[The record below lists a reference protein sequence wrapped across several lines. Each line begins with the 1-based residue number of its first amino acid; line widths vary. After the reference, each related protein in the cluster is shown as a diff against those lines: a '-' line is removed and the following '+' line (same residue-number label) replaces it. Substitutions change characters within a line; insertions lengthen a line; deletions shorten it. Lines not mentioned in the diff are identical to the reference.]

1 MKRILTITLVLLPTF
16 FFYPNPHEQDQL
28 MYTGSGIES
37 LLPSAIVNNTVDV
50 VSGTYL
56 DTCNDLTVLGP
67 DPLSIDRHYHFS
79 RREFIAAYRF
89 EDFGIGTA
97 ISHPY
102 KVGGYSQRGVLE
114 KNGTFCLFSR
124 NDQLKKM
131 INNHDYTTYLVDDYY
146 EKGFSNVNISEMSG
160 QTNLKNYYLYSRRF
174 GHKEEEYQ
182 IFLPSGAIRYY
193 YTPKIR
199 ALGQKFYLLKEKLPT
214 GNILK
219 YEYTPDWKL
228 STISLKDSTEK
239 RTFSSLKFLYKDNED
254 KVRAIRASDGRIVEY
269 EYAYDKQFDMGYQ
282 GDLSVIRNFDSWPI
296 IKKVSYSDK
305 PSDSYTY
312 SSDSFSLTKKKE
324 TGDYLETHFLR
335 EGSHETTQSN
345 NETIFID
352 SRYVDP
358 RYKKVNY
365 QYAPYGPN
373 GEKVRIA
380 SFHYEGNCSNR
391 RFNSSHQTH
400 YYDAYDNQT
409 IYTFTEQGRISSI
422 QFFQKTNK
430 QQRLLKE
437 ERYFWAGKDEQNSG
451 DLIAKATLDEKS
463 RVISGYFL
471 SYDKQNNLKE
481 KHSYGNLTGRYKTDI
496 ILDERGVPKNKG
508 NNLELFSTYF
518 FYSKDNQLIKKC
530 EGRLVYLFDY
540 YKTNRKLKKALIKDK
555 KNSII
560 SRTFYFYDQNAC
572 LIKKV
577 EDNGD
582 EEELASLKGVSFRK
596 TEKYSLTQQ
605 APIGLLEKIQE
616 YYWDPST
623 NKNLLKKTKAMSYDK
638 WGRIIRV
645 NTYDP
650 SGKLYSTA
658 SKKYNKYGQV
668 IQEVDEEGNI
678 STKTYSSSGLLQGE
692 ISNSGLTNKHY
703 YYDQAGRCTQ
713 VVDLSLS
720 HKKKP
725 LKKMYTHFSY
735 NKKNQ
740 VIKEF
745 DHNGL
750 TKQYT
755 YDALG
760 NRTEATTK
768 SINIAGKQ
776 TDLIEK
782 KSYDALGNLTK
793 EVDPAGLATT
803 YSYNANQKKTFAK
816 YPDGSSEQWEYY
828 LDGNLHQHIS
838 IEGITTKYTYDAQ
851 SRVCKI
857 EVFDTYGK
865 RQKVTQNIYNSSHL
879 IKTIHPDGKVTKY
892 EYDCFGRKSKEL
904 DGSRKIKVFTYDFMD
919 RVTVVKEY
927 LDKDMQDYVLEEYCY
942 DKRNRII
949 KTLKKNSKGAV
960 QRRVDKRY
968 NASSDVILEKL
979 YQNHSTASN
988 YLFYYNGR
996 GQLEEEIDPLG
1007 HTSNYSYDPK
1017 FITYQGSLGAMKK
1030 STDPMGNYVLEQY
1043 NLLGQLIR
1051 QETFSRKKQCLKS
1064 TTFSYNLQGLMFKQ
1078 EDKVL
1083 KGKLAG
1089 NTFTILLDYD
1099 PQGRVLSISEGI
1111 KNFRKTRF
1119 KYDPQ
1124 GRLIKKVLPSNKQL
1138 QMEYDGLSRLKS
1150 RLSGKIKF
1158 LYSYDNL
1165 DRLLCVKEYQH
1176 DSLISTSRYTLD
1188 EYGRIR
1194 KEIMANGLQVGY
1206 QLDNLDRPL
1215 EYSLPVSGSINYAY
1229 NGYNLAKIDRK
1240 SSKNYSISL
1249 DKYSWQGR
1257 AVSIS
1262 FDSIHEK
1269 QEIHLD
1275 LLGRRTLLASDIYRE
1290 EIPEHGFDPC
1300 GNLKHFIQ
1308 DEEEKFFS
1316 YDHLLRLIKEE
1327 REAGECSYDYDS
1339 LGNRIK
1345 RDEHEFEVDEFNQLI
1360 YDGVFHYQYD
1370 KDGNLISR
1378 DKLAVIDLQF
1388 KYDPFG
1394 RLIQIEQP
1402 KVSKKELSYDYQDR
1416 LVSIKE
1422 HSFDREINWYTAE
1435 VEKHLLYFGD
1445 FEVGAIENNRLTE
1458 LKVITPRYLGDIGA
1472 TQAVEKD
1479 EQVYFAFNDYQ
1490 GSIKKLVSLESK
1502 EVFSWSYSAYGEI
1515 EAEQESFKLPWKYL
1529 SKRELSPGYYFFGK
1543 RLYSSHLGRFISKD
1557 PKGIS
1562 EGSNPYAFADNR
1574 PFFYTDI
1581 QGFSKTSV
1589 ESDSFPIATTMI
1601 PDPFL
1606 IIQAINDSG
1615 VVEKI
1620 ENSLGFHHDQSVV
1633 IHPHTDS
1640 SHHKAPNII
1649 FVNGIMNTNQESG
1662 KSTDYLLSLSPQSSS
1677 ISNIRNYSFNNLP
1690 LDIIKCGM
1698 EKIGIKTRP
1707 VRDLERVCL
1716 DFFKQAEET
1725 ERLLV
1730 IAHSGGNI
1738 VSKLAF
1744 EGLSESIRNRID
1756 FVGIAPGSY
1765 ISRDLIPNS
1774 NLFVGNDLVPLI
1786 GGVVGNRSNITYLHK
1801 DGSEISGFRSW
1812 YYGSSGAWPLAS
1824 RIMDNGFQHSFQ
1836 SPSYEKALGDT
1847 LNNFNQREFSENYMQ
1862 VNVGYISRGF

>member
-1 MKRILTITLVLLPTF
+1 MKRILLVILALLPTF
-16 FFYPNPHEQDQL
+16 FFYSNPHEQDQL

-37 LLPSAIVNNTVDV
+37 LLPNAIINNTVDV

-67 DPLSIDRHYHFS
+67 DPLSIDRHYNFS

-124 NDQLKKM
+124 YDQLKKI
-131 INNHDYTTYLVDDYY
+131 INNHEYTAYLVDDYY

-174 GHKEEEYQ
+174 GHKEEEFQ
-182 IFLPSGAIRYY
+182 IFLPNGSIRYY
-193 YTPKIR
+193 YTPKVR
-199 ALGQKFYLLKEKLPT
+199 ALGQKFYLLKEKLPS
-214 GNILK
+214 GNILN
-219 YEYTPDWKL
+219 YEYSSEWKL
-228 STISLKDSTEK
+228 STISLKDSSEK
-239 RTFSSLKFLYKDNED
+239 RTFSSLSFLYKDNED
-254 KVRAIRASDGRIVEY
+254 KVRAIKSSDGRVVEY

-305 PSDSYTY
+305 PSDTYTY
-312 SSDSFSLTKKKE
+312 SSDTFSLTKKRE

-335 EGSHETTQSN
+335 EGTHETTQGN

-358 RYKKVNY
+358 RYKKVNH

-373 GEKVRIA
+373 GEKVLIA
-380 SFHYEGNCSNR
+380 SFLYEGNSSNS
-391 RFNSSHQTH
+391 RFNSSYKTH
-400 YYDAYDNQT
+400 YYDAYNNKT
-409 IYTFTEQGRISSI
+409 VYSFTPQGRITSI
-422 QFFQKTNK
+422 QFFQEINK
-430 QQRLLKE
+430 QQKLIKE

-481 KHSYGNLTGRYKTDI
+481 KHSYGNLTGGYRGNIT
-496 ILDERGVPKNKG
+496 LDDKGIPKNKG
-508 NNLELFSTYF
+508 NDLELYSTCF

-577 EDNGD
+577 EDNGS
-582 EEELASLKGVSFRK
+582 EEELANLKGVSFRK
-596 TEKYSLTQQ
+596 IEKYTLTQK
-605 APIGLLEKIQE
+605 APIGLVNKLQE

-623 NKNLLKKTKAMSYDK
+623 NKNILKKTKEITYDR
-638 WGRIIRV
+638 WGRITRV

-650 SGKLYSTA
+650 LGKLYSTA

-668 IQEVDEEGNI
+668 IQEVDEEGNVL
-678 STKTYSSSGLLQGE
+678 SKTYSPSGLLQKE
-692 ISNSGLTNKHY
+692 ISNLGLTNKLYH
-703 YYDQAGRCTQ
+703 YDQAGRCIQ
-713 VVDLSLS
+713 VVDSSLS
-720 HKKKP
+720 CKKKP

-740 VIKEF
+740 VVKEVN
-745 DHNGL
+745 HNGL
-750 TKQYT
+750 VKQYT

-760 NRTEATTK
+760 NKTEVTIK
-768 SINIAGKQ
+768 SIDIAGKQ
-776 TDLIEK
+776 TDLTEEK
-782 KSYDALGNLTK
+782 YHDALGNLVK
-793 EVDPAGLATT
+793 EVDPAGFVTT
-803 YSYNANQKKTFAK
+803 YAYNANQQKTFAK
-816 YPDGSSEQWEYY
+816 YPDGTSEQWEYY
-828 LDGNLHQHIS
+828 LDGNLHKHTS

-857 EVFDTYGK
+857 EVLDAYGK

-879 IKTIHPDGKVTKY
+879 IKTIYPDGKVTQY
-892 EYDCFGRKSKEL
+892 EYDCFGRKSKEV
-904 DGSRKIKVFTYDFMD
+904 DGSSKLKLFTYDFMD
-919 RVTVVKEY
+919 RVTSVKEY
-927 LDKDMQDYVLEEYCY
+927 LDKDKQDYVLEEYCY
-942 DKRNRII
+942 DKKNRII
-949 KTLKKNSKGAV
+949 KTLKRNSQGSV

-968 NASSDVILEKL
+968 NANSDVILEKL
-979 YQNHSTASN
+979 YQNHSTASS
-988 YLFYYNGR
+988 YLFHYNGR
-996 GQLEEEIDPLG
+996 GQLEEELDPLG
-1007 HTSNYSYDPK
+1007 HISSYSYDPQ
-1017 FITYQGSLGAMKK
+1017 FTTYQGSLGTMKK
-1030 STDPMGNYVLEQY
+1030 STDPMGNFVIEQY
-1043 NLLGQLIR
+1043 NLLGQLVR
-1051 QETFSRKKQCLKS
+1051 QETFSSKKRCLKS
-1064 TTFSYNLQGLMFKQ
+1064 TTFIYNLQGLVIKQ
-1078 EDKVL
+1078 EDKIL

-1089 NTFTILLDYD
+1089 NTFNILLDYD
-1099 PQGRVLSISEGI
+1099 SQGRVLSISEGVE
-1111 KNFRKTRF
+1111 NFRKTRF
-1119 KYDPQ
+1119 KYDSQ
-1124 GRLIKKVLPSNKQL
+1124 GRLIKKVLPSNKQVNL
-1138 QMEYDGLSRLKS
+1138 EYDELSRLKY
-1150 RLSGKIKF
+1150 RISGKLKF
-1158 LYSYDNL
+1158 YYNYDNL
-1165 DRLLCVKEYQH
+1165 DRILSVKEYQH
-1176 DSLISTSRYTLD
+1176 NSIVSTSNYTLD

-1194 KEIMANGLQVGY
+1194 KEVMANGLQIGY

-1215 EYSLPVSGSINYAY
+1215 KYSLPFSGSINYTY
-1229 NGYNLAKIDRK
+1229 NGYNLSKINRR
-1240 SSKNYSISL
+1240 STNSYSISL

-1257 AVSIS
+1257 AISIN
-1262 FDSIHEK
+1262 FDDIHEK
-1269 QEIHLD
+1269 QELSLD

-1300 GNLKHFIQ
+1300 GNLKHLIQ

-1316 YDHLLRLIKEE
+1316 YDQLLRLVKEE
-1327 REAGECSYDYDS
+1327 GGKSECSYDYDS

-1345 RDEHEFEVDEFNQLI
+1345 KNEHEFEVDEFNQLI
-1360 YDGVFHYQYD
+1360 YDGVYHYEYD
-1370 KDGNLISR
+1370 RDGNLIR
-1378 DKLAVIDLQF
+1378 KTNLAVTDLQF
-1388 KYDPFG
+1388 KYDSFG

-1402 KVSKKELSYDYQDR
+1402 RVKRKELSYDYQDR
-1416 LVSIKE
+1416 LVSIE
-1422 HSFDREINWYTAE
+1422 EFSFDEETSSYMPET
-1435 VEKHLLYFGD
+1435 EKKLFYFGD
-1445 FEVGAIENNRLTE
+1445 FEIGAVENNRLSE

-1479 EQVYFAFNDYQ
+1479 GEVYFAFNDYQ

-1502 EVFSWSYSAYGEI
+1502 EVLSWSYSAYGEI
-1515 EAEQESFKLPWKYL
+1515 EEEQGNFKLPWKYL
-1529 SKRELSPGYYFFGK
+1529 SKRELSSGYCFFGK
-1543 RLYSSHLGRFISKD
+1543 RLYSAYLGRFISKD
-1557 PKGIS
+1557 PKGMS

-1574 PFFYTDI
+1574 PYFYTDI

-1589 ESDSFPIATTMI
+1589 ESDSFPIASTMI

-1620 ENSLGFHHDQSVV
+1620 ENSLGFHHDQSVAV
-1633 IHPHTDS
+1633 HPHTDS
-1640 SHHKAPNII
+1640 SHHKTPNII
-1649 FVNGIMNTNQESG
+1649 FVNGIMNSEADARESLG
-1662 KSTDYLLSLSPQSSS
+1662 YLQSLSSTNCAVKSVY
-1677 ISNIRNYSFNNLP
+1677 NYSFSDYG

-1738 VSKLAF
+1738 ISKLAF

-1756 FVGIAPGSY
+1756 FVGIAPGAY

-1774 NLFVGNDLVPLI
+1774 NLFVGNDLVPLV
-1786 GGVVGNRSNITYLHK
+1786 GGVVGNKSNITYLHK

-1812 YYGSSGAWPLAS
+1812 YYGSAGAWPLAS

-1836 SPSYEKALGDT
+1836 SPSYEKALGNT
-1847 LNNFNQREFSENYMQ
+1847 LNNFNQREFNENYMQ
-1862 VNVGYISRGF
+1862 VNIGYISRGY